1 MRPRPGMSVV
11 STLLFSI
18 LGMSGCDPLHRQE
31 VRQAPPLIPEE
42 IDPAADVSNMAPE
55 SKGFFKKD
63 RSAGTWSPEA
73 REIESHFGASDF

>member
-1 MRPRPGMSVV
+1 MRPRSAMSVV
-11 STLLFSI
+11 RALFLSTLG
-18 LGMSGCDPLHRQE
+18 LGGCDSFHRQE
-31 VRQAPPLIPEE
+31 VRKDPPLIPEE